1 MPAHDEHGVRN
12 KHLCR
17 ITHSCVVCPAK
28 VSHVGVNSS
37 APRGYSAARVKSCN
51 GTVSALPHPA
61 ERRLDRVLPGVAR
74 RQVLAVAPGAARAVL
89 VVPLAARNADHGLHC
104 ARLYEVRAVGITRR
118 EMASAFAGRRAVWP
132 VRFPDRAAAG
142 LLLGECLR
150 LAIGHSYPERTVVT
164 ALPRGGVAV
173 GAGVAR
179 CLGVPLEV
187 LVTRKIGQIGR
198 ASCRERV

>member
-1 MPAHDEHGVRN
+1 M
-12 KHLCR
+12 
-17 ITHSCVVCPAK
+17 
-28 VSHVGVNSS
+28 
-37 APRGYSAARVKSCN
+37 
-51 GTVSALPHPA
+51 
-61 ERRLDRVLPGVAR
+61 
-74 RQVLAVAPGAARAVL
+74 RAM
-89 VVPLAARNADHGLHC
+89 
-104 ARLYEVRAVGITRR
+104 GIPQR

-150 LAIGHSYPERTVVT
+150 LTIGDSYPERTVVT

-187 LVTRKIGQIGR
+187 LVTRKIGHPDEPEVGLGAMPPTR
-198 ASCRERV
+198 AEIAGSEHQFRNPQSRVLAEKLVPHACFLRVGHINGDCNQKGGI